1 MKDNFSTQAKLYAQF
16 RPTYPQ
22 TLYNYVLAYTQGR
35 KVAWDCATGN
45 GQVAEVLA
53 THFEQVKATDISQ
66 KQLDQAKPSAN
77 IEYLISSAEQTPF
90 ADDSFDLITVGQA
103 LHWFDFERFNA
114 EVKRVA
120 KSGAVLAVWGY
131 ELLNISEEIDAAI
144 VHFYKNIV
152 GSYWDDERL
161 HIENHYASVPFP
173 YEDIRFEVFTQTYTW
188 GIEELAGY
196 LSTWSSVQKFIK
208 QNGYNPVNQFIE
220 GILPLWEEKEMT
232 VKFPV
237 FLKMGRVLWSKL
249 PQIK

>member
-1 MKDNFSTQAKLYAQF
+1 M
-16 RPTYPQ
+16 
-22 TLYNYVLAYTQGR
+22 
-35 KVAWDCATGN
+35 
-45 GQVAEVLA
+45 
-53 THFEQVKATDISQ
+53 
-66 KQLDQAKPSAN
+66 
-77 IEYLISSAEQTPF
+77 
-90 ADDSFDLITVGQA
+90 
-103 LHWFDFERFNA
+103 HWFDFERFIA

-144 VHFYKNIV
+144 VYFYKNIV

-237 FLKMGRVLWSKL
+237 FLKMGRVL
-249 PQIK
+249 